1 MPGGGGQTT
10 DPFALTSMILG
21 ILSLLL
27 GWCCSS
33 GFLTAPL
40 AIVFG
45 IVSLVRIKGQPERYS
60 GKGMAT
66 VGIVC
71 ASLGILVVIGLIV
84 LNVGLSVL
92 GAL

>member
-1 MPGGGGQTT
+1 
-10 DPFALTSMILG
+10 
-21 ILSLLL
+21 
-27 GWCCSS
+27 
-33 GFLTAPL
+33 
-40 AIVFG
+40 
-45 IVSLVRIKGQPERYS
+45 
-60 GKGMAT
+60 MAT